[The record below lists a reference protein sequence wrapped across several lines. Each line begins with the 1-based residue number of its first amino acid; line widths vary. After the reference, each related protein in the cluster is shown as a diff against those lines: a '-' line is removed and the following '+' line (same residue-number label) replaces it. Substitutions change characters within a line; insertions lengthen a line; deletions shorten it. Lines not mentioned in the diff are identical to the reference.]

1 MADDPEPFKGW
12 LRGGLEDLG
21 KPAVEELLW
30 DWLAPFLTKDERDRL
45 IGWHWGGE
53 SLVLQARGDLYF
65 RCELRLSSNF
75 WLQLIST

>member
-1 MADDPEPFKGW
+1 MADDPDTLKGW

-45 IGWHWGGE
+45 IGWHWGG
-53 SLVLQARGDLYF
+53 SL
-65 RCELRLSSNF
+65 
-75 WLQLIST
+75 